1 MDSSDEPS
9 ASVGDFGFNGLAHS
23 EETSVSVFSSIDP
36 QEEAINNDT
45 GESTKSRGHHIHKS
59 ASGDVSSSSGGGFSE
74 GRNRTKLAPVSDKSN
89 RLLTAFDAFLEEWV
103 NVISPTFDLN
113 AEEKME
119 EEYEEEVHQGG
130 GVRVTTETSKS
141 S

>member
-1 MDSSDEPS
+1 MYVIVKGISRPIAIIFTQVGFPVRSGELMSINYEPELDKLIRVNS
-9 ASVGDFGFNGLAHS
+9 TPAKVASIS
-23 EETSVSVFSSIDP
+23 Y
-36 QEEAINNDT
+36 QEA
-45 GESTKSRGHHIHKS
+45 K
-59 ASGDVSSSSGGGFSE
+59 
-74 GRNRTKLAPVSDKSN
+74 RNRTKLAPVSDKSN

-130 GVRVTTETSKS
+130 GVRASTKTSKS